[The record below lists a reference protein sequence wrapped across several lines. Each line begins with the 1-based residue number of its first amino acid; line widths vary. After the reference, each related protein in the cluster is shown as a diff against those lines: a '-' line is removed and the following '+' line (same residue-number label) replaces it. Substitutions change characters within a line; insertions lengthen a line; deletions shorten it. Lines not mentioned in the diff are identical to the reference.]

1 MFIKQQ
7 PHSASCPGG
16 VAAAAAGEQLP
27 LRDPAAQGHHS
38 RPYQRGTRTSPVLS
52 GGPSGPPGPSLGPLT
67 PGEALTRFQGHP
79 QHQLAPV
86 VEGEEAAD
94 QEALRFLV
102 PLRKEPV
109 AEVILLASPLFLL
122 VRRRRGGL
130 PLLHG
135 RPRPLLL
142 AAPAGHRPRR
152 RDERKGRGKTNH
164 QAGSPPCGEEG
175 VWPGSAE
182 GRGVKRGGPRTHA
195 LSALAVP
202 APAAAAAGLPGRG
215 DRVPA
220 ESRGRAAFW
229 EEAWPRA
236 EGVRR
241 RQKEA
246 GPGAGESAAG
256 RGPVGCGARWG
267 AGGAHAEG
275 PRL

>member
-102 PLRKEPV
+102 PLREEPV

-130 PLLHG
+130 PPLHG

-152 RDERKGRGKTNH
+152 RDE
-164 QAGSPPCGEEG
+164 
-175 VWPGSAE
+175 AE
-182 GRGVKRGGPRTHA
+182 GARKDQSPGRLPALWGGGGVARQRGGARSETRRAADACALCPRR
-195 LSALAVP
+195 SP
-202 APAAAAAGLPGRG
+202 SCRRRRGAAGPRG
-215 DRVPA
+215 PCPCRV
-220 ESRGRAAFW
+220 
-229 EEAWPRA
+229 
-236 EGVRR
+236 
-241 RQKEA
+241 A
-246 GPGAGESAAG
+246 GPRCILGGGLAA
-256 RGPVGCGARWG
+256 R
-267 AGGAHAEG
+267 
-275 PRL
+275 